1 MNQSSAIRFT
11 DAELESAKNT
21 DLPNLLSSL
30 GYHITVKGRY
40 HSTTEMDSLRI
51 KSRKTWFRY
60 SEQVGGDAITFLQH
74 FHNMSFPDAVKYLLA
89 FNGHSRDAPAALPK
103 HTHDPPEEPVKQEF
117 SLPPP
122 SADNRRVF
130 AYLLKRGIAK
140 QVVGAF
146 LSSGLLYEDTPY
158 HNCIFVGKNAS
169 DEAVFANKRGTYD
182 QDGFSFKGDVP
193 GSDKAIAFRLS
204 CDPDIDTIHVFE
216 APIDLMS
223 YMSLR
228 RDLTSNA
235 VALCCLHDGA
245 LGTYLNEN
253 PHIKRI
259 VLCLDND
266 KWAQEA
272 ILRIRGKY
280 EPQGYTVTTDL
291 PTCGKDWNEH
301 LQARKEK
308 IKNKER

>member
-1 MNQSSAIRFT
+1 MDQASISRFT
-11 DAELESAKNT
+11 DAEMELAKNT

-30 GYHITVKGRY
+30 GYHVAVKGRY
-40 HSTTEMDSLRI
+40 HSTAEMDSLRI
-51 KSRKTWFRY
+51 KNRRTWFRY
-60 SEQVGGDAITFLQH
+60 SEQVGGDAITFLQR
-74 FHNMSFPDAVKYLLA
+74 FHNMSFTDAVKYLLA
-89 FNGHSRDAPAALPK
+89 FNGHSRDAPATLSK
-103 HTHDPPEEPVKQEF
+103 RTHDPPPEPPKQPF
-117 SLPPP
+117 VLPEP

-146 LSSGLLYEDTPY
+146 LDSGLLYEDTPF
-158 HNCIFVGKNAS
+158 HNCVFVGRNDQ

-182 QDGFSFKGDVP
+182 LDGSGFKGDVP
-193 GSDKAIAFRLS
+193 GSNKTIAFRLP
-204 CDPDIDTIHVFE
+204 CGPDIDTVHVFE

-223 YMSLR
+223 YITLH

-245 LGTYLNEN
+245 LETYLNEN
-253 PHIKRI
+253 SYIKNI
-259 VLCLDND
+259 ILCLDAD

-272 ILRIRGKY
+272 IQRIRAKY
-280 EPQGYTVTTDL
+280 EPLGYTVTTDL

-301 LQARKEK
+301 LQLKKEK
-308 IKNKER
+308 PKQKER

>member
-1 MNQSSAIRFT
+1 MDQTPIARFT
-11 DAELESAKNT
+11 DNEMEVARNT
-21 DLPNLLSSL
+21 DLPDLLSSL
-30 GYHITVKGRY
+30 GYHITIRGRY
-40 HSTTEMDSLRI
+40 HSTAEMDSLRI
-51 KSRKTWFRY
+51 KNRRTWVRY

-74 FHNMSFPDAVKYLLA
+74 FHDMSFPDAVKHLLA
-89 FNGHSRDAPAALPK
+89 FNGHSRDAPMDVPQRSQAPPSEPIKIEFALP
-103 HTHDPPEEPVKQEF
+103 EA
-117 SLPPP
+117 

-130 AYLLKRGIAK
+130 AYLSKRGIAK
-140 QVVGAF
+140 QVIGAF

-158 HNCIFVGKNAS
+158 HNCVFVGRNAR

-182 QDGFSFKGDVP
+182 QDGSGFKGDVP
-193 GSDKAIAFRLS
+193 GSDKSIAFRLP
-204 CDPDIDTIHVFE
+204 CDPDIDTVHIFE

-223 YMSLR
+223 YMTLH

-245 LGTYLNEN
+245 LESYLKEN
-253 PHIKRI
+253 PHIKHI
-259 VLCLDND
+259 ILCLDAD

-280 EPQGYTVTTDL
+280 EPQGYIVTTDL
-291 PTCGKDWNEH
+291 PACGKDWNEH

-308 IKNKER
+308 SRNKER

>member
-1 MNQSSAIRFT
+1 MNQSSTIRFT

-89 FNGHSRDAPAALPK
+89 FNGHSRDAPAPSK
-103 HTHDPPEEPVKQEF
+103 RTHDPPKESPKQPF
-117 SLPPP
+117 GLPEP

-158 HNCIFVGKNAS
+158 HNCVFVGKNTR

-182 QDGFSFKGDVP
+182 QDGPGFKGDVP
-193 GSDKAIAFRLS
+193 GSDKAIAFRLP
-204 CDPDIDTIHVFE
+204 CNPDIDTIHVFE

-223 YMSLR
+223 YMTLH

-245 LGTYLNEN
+245 LESYLKED
-253 PHIKRI
+253 PHIKHI
-259 VLCLDND
+259 ILCLDAD

-308 IKNKER
+308 SKNKER

>member
-1 MNQSSAIRFT
+1 MNQSSTIRFT

-89 FNGHSRDAPAALPK
+89 FNGHSRDAPAPSK
-103 HTHDPPEEPVKQEF
+103 RTHDPPKESPKQPF
-117 SLPPP
+117 GLPEP

-158 HNCIFVGKNAS
+158 HNCVFVGKNTR

-182 QDGFSFKGDVP
+182 QDGPGFKGDVP
-193 GSDKAIAFRLS
+193 GSDKAIAFRLP
-204 CDPDIDTIHVFE
+204 CNPDIDTIHVFE

-223 YMSLR
+223 YMTLH

-245 LGTYLNEN
+245 LESYLKED
-253 PHIKRI
+253 PHIKHI
-259 VLCLDND
+259 ILCLDAD

-291 PTCGKDWNEH
+291 PTCVKDWNEH

-308 IKNKER
+308 SKNKER